1 MLRADPVR
9 GARLGAPEGA
19 AAGRIVG
26 AICGNGACAVPCAAG
41 GADNVSAADEE
52 FEHGA
57 ERRKGSGDLIQSLQ
71 GQRLRRVE
79 EAFSSLPRRYL
90 GAEPGFDA
98 TYQVRLGDVG
108 RTWEVRT
115 RAERC
120 EVRPSPMRDP
130 DVVIGT
136 DAGTWLALREG
147 RLSGLDAFAERRLYA
162 RGDLDLALGFEGL
175 FRLPGGRPS
184 LLRVTDV
191 EVPGATISSL
201 ISGHGPEQVVC
212 LHGLGSSKTSFFE
225 TVAALT
231 PEHTVHAIDLP
242 GFGSSSKPARG
253 AYDAGYFA
261 RATLG
266 YMDAMAIERAHVVGN
281 SMGGRIALE
290 LALTDPD
297 RVETLALLSPAL
309 AFLRRRELVPL
320 VKLLRPELAAIPHPL
335 RAARVREHL
344 WSLFAQ
350 PEQLD
355 PAVAD
360 IAADEFCRTYRSRS
374 ARIAFFAAARNIY
387 LDAPHGERGLWTRLS
402 GLRPPALFIW
412 GDSDR
417 LVPAAFARHVTEA
430 IPDARQVVLPKC
442 GHVPQVELPERA
454 NGLIREQIEEATKG
468 EERVP
473 VRRRGRA
480 LLGRVAL

>member
-1 MLRADPVR
+1 MTV
-9 GARLGAPEGA
+9 
-19 AAGRIVG
+19 
-26 AICGNGACAVPCAAG
+26 
-41 GADNVSAADEE
+41 
-52 FEHGA
+52 
-57 ERRKGSGDLIQSLQ
+57 SLQ
-71 GQRLRRVE
+71 EQRLRRVVT
-79 EAFSSLPRRYL
+79 AFASLPGRYL

-108 RTWEVRT
+108 RTWEVRA
-115 RAERC
+115 RGERC
-120 EVRPSPMRDP
+120 EVRPSPVRDP

-147 RLSGLDAFAERRLYA
+147 RLSGLDAFAQRRLYA

-184 LLRVTDV
+184 LLRVTEV
-191 EVPGATISSL
+191 EIRGATLSSL
-201 ISGHGPEQVVC
+201 ISGQGPKQVIC

-225 TVAALT
+225 TVSALT
-231 PEHTVHAIDLP
+231 PAIDLP

-253 AYDAGYFA
+253 RYDARYFA

-266 YMDAMAIERAHVVGN
+266 YMDAAGIEQAHLVGN

-290 LALTDPD
+290 LALTEPG
-297 RVETLALLSPAL
+297 RVETLSLLAPAL

-335 RAARVREHL
+335 RAARVREHF

-350 PEQLD
+350 PEELD

-387 LDAPHGERGLWTRLS
+387 LDTPHGERGLWTRLS
-402 GLRPPALFIW
+402 GLRRPALFIW

-417 LVPAAFARHVTEA
+417 LIPPSFSRHVAEA
-430 IPDARQVVLPKC
+430 LPEARQVVLPNC

-454 NGLIREQIEEATKG
+454 NSLVREQIEAGPSSAAK
-468 EERVP
+468 P
-473 VRRRGRA
+473 VRQRA
-480 LLGRVAL
+480 RAWVGRVAL